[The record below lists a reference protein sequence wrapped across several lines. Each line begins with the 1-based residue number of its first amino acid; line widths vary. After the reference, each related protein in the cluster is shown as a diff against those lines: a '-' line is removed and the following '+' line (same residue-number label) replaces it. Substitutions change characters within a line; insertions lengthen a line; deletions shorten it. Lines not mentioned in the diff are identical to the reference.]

1 MERTNNNFNLFDFD
15 VEGFA
20 RAYGQ
25 QPQADQ
31 RSGDTVQGFEER
43 LGALQLSSSRENSAE
58 ASSPDARPG
67 GSGAIR
73 GRHRWFD
80 ADATTG
86 GERVQVHAAQR

>member
-31 RSGDTVQGFEER
+31 RFRGLREGSQYQQKAHGCGFEE
-43 LGALQLSSSRENSAE
+43 
-58 ASSPDARPG
+58 ASG
-67 GSGAIR
+67 CQ
-73 GRHRWFD
+73 GRKGCDNR
-80 ADATTG
+80 
-86 GERVQVHAAQR
+86 